1 MSLSLNPFLNQSVR
15 RLDPFSTG
23 AYIHMKMIPGSL
35 DPFRKMF
42 KRQKTSF
49 PGTTSF

>member
-1 MSLSLNPFLNQSVR
+1 
-15 RLDPFSTG
+15 LDPFSTG
-23 AYIHMKMIPGSL
+23 AYIHTEMIPASL
-35 DPFRKMF
+35 DPFRKTL